1 VAARVIRWFRENQWV
16 RGKDR
21 MNKIFVAVIVAVSA
35 LATAA
40 TVLAGAGNVS
50 YTVHNMSSTNPGGL
64 NRFIQSATEDQICI
78 FCHTPHNARP
88 AVPLWNKVMPSQAFN
103 MYTSSYSLSPAA
115 KAVTAPGPE
124 SLLCLSCHD
133 GRTAIN
139 VLHNT
144 RNASQTVNGAF
155 GPERVVAM
163 DMLGVSDPST
173 PANGNDGLPAGV
185 GITIGLFGFGNYGA
199 NIGKLGDGSSISDS
213 TYGGNLMD
221 DHPISFSY
229 DAAQGS
235 KPTKLNSRVVV
246 GTKSS
251 NAIRF
256 FGPNN
261 RLECSSCHDPHIPYG
276 FDRMGPTGVGNPD
289 LRPFLVMGNSGSALC
304 LACHNK

>member
-1 VAARVIRWFRENQWV
+1 
-16 RGKDR
+16 
-21 MNKIFVAVIVAVSA
+21 MNKIMVAILA
-35 LATAA
+35 LILSLAGVA
-40 TVLAGAGNVS
+40 TVLAGAGNVT

-64 NRFIQSATEDQICI
+64 NRFIASNSEDQICV

-88 AVPLWNKVMPSQAFN
+88 NVPLWNKVTPSQAFN

-115 KAVTAPGPE
+115 KAVSAPGPE

-144 RNASQTVNGAF
+144 RNASATLVNGTF
-155 GPERVVAM
+155 GPEYVV
-163 DMLGVSDPST
+163 DIGGSISDAST
-173 PANGNDGLPAGV
+173 PANTIYGLSAGT
-185 GITIGLFGFGNYGA
+185 GLTIGLFGFSNYGA
-199 NIGKLGDGSSISDS
+199 NIGKLGDGSSMSDS

-256 FGPNN
+256 FGTNN

-276 FDRMGPTGVGNPD
+276 FDRMGPTGVGDPD

-304 LACHNK
+304 FACHNK